1 MVLQHEQ
8 QAVRI
13 PEWVVDLPSFRR
25 WATSDEFPTVGWYG
39 HLDGEL
45 WADIS
50 LERLIHNRLKTEV
63 AVVLG
68 GLVKLTDIG
77 EFLSDRMLLTHKEA
91 ALSTEPDGMF
101 VSFASLKSGKAV
113 FESGED
119 SLEVVGTPDLVIEVV
134 SPTSRQ
140 KDTEI
145 LPRLYHRA
153 GITEYWLIEPLRRTE
168 EVSFDILKWTPT
180 GYASSPNHDGWIDS
194 VVMSNG
200 PSSRIPLTALP
211 FFSPAGILSHQCAA
225 RFARPIRR
233 CFT

>member
-8 QAVRI
+8 QAIRI
-13 PEWVVDLPSFRR
+13 PEWVVDLASFRR
-25 WATSDEFPTVGWYG
+25 WATSDDFPSVGWYG

-50 LERLIHNRLKTEV
+50 MERLIHNRLKTKV

-68 GLVKLTDIG
+68 GLVEQTGAG
-77 EFLSDRMLLTHKEA
+77 EFLSDRMLLTNKEA

-101 VSFASLKSGKAV
+101 VSFASLKSGKV
-113 FESGED
+113 KFERGED

-153 GITEYWLIEPLRRTE
+153 GITEYWLIEPLRRTD
-168 EVSFDILKWTPT
+168 EVSFNILKSTPA
-180 GYASSPNHDGWIDS
+180 GYTSSPTNDGWIDS
-194 VVMSNG
+194 AVMSK
-200 PSSRIPLTALP
+200 SFRLTRSANSIGEQVYRLE
-211 FFSPAGILSHQCAA
+211 F
-225 RFARPIRR
+225 R
-233 CFT
+233 